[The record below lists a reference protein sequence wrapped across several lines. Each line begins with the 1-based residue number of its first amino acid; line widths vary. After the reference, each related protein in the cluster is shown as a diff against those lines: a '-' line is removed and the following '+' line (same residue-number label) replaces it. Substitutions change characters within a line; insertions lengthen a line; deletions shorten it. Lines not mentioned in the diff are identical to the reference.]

1 MRNIV
6 PAVLLVLAGLALI
19 LMPLPW
25 TEGYSSSLGLS
36 WSVRNMEVVLVD
48 RVDTFYIDVV
58 SFRQS
63 YPMYSDLADDELAR
77 RLHERF
83 LPDEKFEAFS
93 EQFLP
98 AERSTAVEDY
108 RGKPADP
115 LGLRGEA
122 PSLDP
127 MDVMSK
133 ALLGMDAQNHGLVK
147 YSRERKALPYLYA
160 ALPGLLFLALGTV
173 ILLRALKGGKAPK
186 RS

>member
-25 TEGYSSSLGLS
+25 TEGYSPSLGLS
-36 WSVRNMEVVLVD
+36 WNVRNMEVVLVD
-48 RVDTFYIDVV
+48 RVDTFYIDVA
-58 SFRQS
+58 SFRQR
-63 YPMYSDLADDELAR
+63 YPMYSDLEDDELAR
-77 RLHERF
+77 SLHGRF
-83 LPDEKFEAFS
+83 FSDTAFEEFR

-98 AERSTAVEDY
+98 AGRSTAVEDY

-122 PSLDP
+122 PALDP
-127 MDVMSK
+127 QDVLTK
-133 ALLGMDAQNHGLVK
+133 ALVGMDAQNHGLVK
-147 YSRERKALPYLYA
+147 YTRERKAAPYLYA
-160 ALPGLLFLALGTV
+160 ALPGLLLLALGTV
-173 ILLRALKGGKAPK
+173 VLFRAVKGGKAPK